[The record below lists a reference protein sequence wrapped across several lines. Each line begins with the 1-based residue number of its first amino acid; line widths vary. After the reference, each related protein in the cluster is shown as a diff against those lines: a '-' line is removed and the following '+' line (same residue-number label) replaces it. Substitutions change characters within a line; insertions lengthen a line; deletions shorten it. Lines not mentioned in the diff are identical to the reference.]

1 MPGSL
6 SLIFDLTVSTE
17 ANNFLLNNVPRALVD
32 RLTVEFTEE
41 IIQDTDGYDLFK
53 PYEDLFLTVSE
64 RTDMFRELIS
74 SEDLS
79 KIRCKARDEK
89 TSGVDKDNKLNDI
102 YGNKYRIPLDHEIM
116 EPSSQELSCLEG
128 NMFFCSN
135 CKCY

>member
-116 EPSSQELSCLEG
+116 GPSSQELFLMGLSEKLQ
-128 NMFFCSN
+128 F
-135 CKCY
+135 